1 MKKIAVLVSGR
12 GSNLKA
18 LYGAIEQGKLE
29 AEICLVVSNKSKAPA
44 LEFCRDKNIP
54 YQVCKLKDFESREVF
69 FDHLAGILA
78 PSNAD
83 LVVLAGFMMLV
94 TPNFIRRFK
103 NRVINIHPS
112 LLPSFPGLDAQQQ
125 AFDYGV
131 KVSGC
136 TVFIVDEGCDT
147 GPILIQKPVE
157 VLETDTEETFADRIL
172 SVEHDT
178 LWRACKIMLDG
189 RVSVSGRKTL
199 IKEDQ

>member
-12 GSNLKA
+12 GSNLRA
-18 LYGAIEQGKLE
+18 LYNAIEQGKLE

-44 LEFCRDKNIP
+44 LEFCREKNIP
-54 YQVCKLKDFESREVF
+54 YQICKLKEFASRETF
-69 FDHLAGILA
+69 FDHLADIIALSGANLI
-78 PSNAD
+78 
-83 LVVLAGFMMLV
+83 VLAGFMMLV
-94 TPNFIRRFK
+94 TPNFIRHFP

-112 LLPSFPGLDAQQQ
+112 LLPSFPGLDAQKQ

-147 GPILIQKPVE
+147 GPILIQRTVE
-157 VLETDTEETFADRIL
+157 VLETDTEETLADRIL

-178 LWRACKIMLDG
+178 LWRACKIMLEG
-189 RVSVSGRKTL
+189 RVSVSGRRAS
-199 IKEDQ
+199 IKEEQ